1 MTLRAK
7 VAPKNLFLT
16 RYRGTAASIPVSPS
30 DKQLHFP
37 GTEPRVANR
46 LLCMTSLFLPLPQV
60 SVVEP
65 KDEPLVQEPYSEPKE
80 VKQMQP
86 MGQTM

>member
-1 MTLRAK
+1 M
-7 VAPKNLFLT
+7 APKNLFLT
-16 RYRGTAASIPVSPS
+16 RYRGTAASSPVSPS
-30 DKQLHFP
+30 ASDKELHFP
-37 GTEPRVANR
+37 GTEPRVV
-46 LLCMTSLFLPLPQV
+46 CVTSLFLPLPPSLPQV

-86 MGQTM
+86 MGQAM

>member
-1 MTLRAK
+1 
-7 VAPKNLFLT
+7 
-16 RYRGTAASIPVSPS
+16 
-30 DKQLHFP
+30 
-37 GTEPRVANR
+37 
-46 LLCMTSLFLPLPQV
+46 MTSLFLPLPPSLPQV

-86 MGQTM
+86 MGQAM

>member
-1 MTLRAK
+1 MCDR
-7 VAPKNLFLT
+7 F
-16 RYRGTAASIPVSPS
+16 ISPS
-30 DKQLHFP
+30 P
-37 GTEPRVANR
+37 
-46 LLCMTSLFLPLPQV
+46 SPQV

-86 MGQTM
+86 MGQAM